1 MKKLKPGMLPAAIGL
16 CLGLLASP
24 ATASDQGWLNNS
36 ATFSISPK
44 WKLKLTQEMR
54 ALEITYADPYLH
66 NLQAGVVRTLPKN
79 FYLAVLYKREH
90 VAVNDVGVDENRYT
104 LEGGWKKRITP
115 DLDFDFR
122 IKTEIRRFSDQEKNH
137 MRFRFR
143 ARLKY
148 SMVLGGLK
156 LKPFIATETFGKDK
170 FYTVQKN
177 RLYLG
182 SIIPLSDHV
191 ELVFNYIWL
200 NQRDQEDIHIF
211 NSGVDLKF

>member
-1 MKKLKPGMLPAAIGL
+1 LSL
-16 CLGLLASP
+16 CLLAAP
-24 ATASDQGWLNNS
+24 VAASDQSWLNNS
-36 ATFSISPK
+36 ATFSISPQ
-44 WKLKLTQEMR
+44 WKLKVTQEMR
-54 ALEITYADPYLH
+54 ALEIVYADPYLH
-66 NLQAGVVRTLPKN
+66 NLQGGVVRTLPKN
-79 FYLAVLYKREH
+79 FYVAVLYKREH
-90 VAVNDVGVDENRYT
+90 VALNGIGVDENRYT
-104 LEGGWKKRITP
+104 LEGGWKKALRP

-122 IKTEIRRFSDQEKNH
+122 VKTEIRRFSDQDKNH
-137 MRFRFR
+137 LRFRYR

-148 SMVLGGLK
+148 DMNIGSLK

-170 FYTVQKN
+170 FYTAQKN

-182 SIIPLSDHV
+182 SFVPLSEHV